1 MKIGT
6 VGIALVEAE
15 KALREEWTLSRKIWE
30 MVKSRPDVLAR
41 NLPKLLNSS
50 ASNVSS
56 LVNQMVKRGML
67 VSAPET
73 MAEFKRRKPKGAGRP
88 SLKLRVSPEL
98 RGTYEWLP
106 LLKPASAPEPTPSPQ
121 PAPESQ
127 PAKLN
132 LDDLT
137 IKEARTLYLELKS
150 LFGEN

>member
-1 MKIGT
+1 MQIGT

-50 ASNVSS
+50 TNSTSS

-73 MAEFKRRKPKGAGRP
+73 VEEFKRRKPTGAGRP
-88 SLKLRVSPEL
+88 SSKLRVSPEL

-106 LLKPASAPEPTPSPQ
+106 LLQPAPKPEPAPSPQ
-121 PAPESQ
+121 PAPKPE
-127 PAKLN
+127 ATKLN

-137 IKEARTLYLELKS
+137 IKEARTLYLELKA

>member
-1 MKIGT
+1 MQIGT

-41 NLPKLLNSS
+41 NLPKLVNKDASS
-50 ASNVSS
+50 VSS
-56 LVNQMVKRGML
+56 LVHQMVKRGML
-67 VSAPET
+67 VSTPET
-73 MAEFKRRKPKGAGRP
+73 VAEFKRRKPTGAGRP
-88 SLKLRVSPEL
+88 SIKLRVSPEL

-106 LLKPASAPEPTPSPQ
+106 LLKPAPKPVPSPQ
-121 PAPESQ
+121 PEKSQ
-127 PAKLN
+127 AEKLN

-137 IKEARTLYLELKS
+137 IKEARALYLQLKE

>member
-1 MKIGT
+1 MQIGA
-6 VGIALVEAE
+6 VGIAMVEAE
-15 KALREEWTLSRKIWE
+15 KVLREEWSLSQKIWE

-50 ASNVSS
+50 ASSVSS
-56 LVNQMVKRGML
+56 LVNQMVKRGMI
-67 VSAPET
+67 VSVPES
-73 MAEFKRRKPKGAGRP
+73 MDEFKRRKPKGAGRP

-106 LLKPASAPEPTPSPQ
+106 LLKPASKPG
-121 PAPESQ
+121 PAQKPQ

-137 IKEARTLYLELKS
+137 IKEARALYLELKA

>member
-1 MKIGT
+1 
-6 VGIALVEAE
+6 
-15 KALREEWTLSRKIWE
+15 

-50 ASNVSS
+50 ASSVSS
-56 LVNQMVKRGML
+56 LVNQMVKRGMI
-67 VSAPET
+67 VSVPES
-73 MAEFKRRKPKGAGRP
+73 MDEFKRRKPKGAGRP

-106 LLKPASAPEPTPSPQ
+106 LLKPASKPEPAQKP
-121 PAPESQ
+121 Q

-137 IKEARTLYLELKS
+137 IKEAQPAKLNLDDLTIKQARTLYLELKS